1 MILEENKIKNA
12 KEFIKNWINK
22 GYEKGESQKFWI
34 ELLTKVYGVE
44 NITEFIKFEDT
55 VKLDKTTGFIDG
67 IISETHV
74 LIEQKSINKDLK
86 SPIKQSDGTLLT
98 PYEQAKRYN
107 NELPFSKKSR
117 WIVLCNFK
125 SFLIYDMERL
135 NSEPEE
141 ILLKDLDKEYYRM
154 NFLVEKENEH
164 IKKEEE
170 ISFKAGELVGEL
182 YDAFSKEYRN
192 IEDEQ
197 AQKDLNELCVRIVF
211 CLYAEDS
218 GLFGK
223 RSAFHD
229 YLARYENLSDMRKAL
244 KDLFKILDTPYD
256 KRDVY
261 EDELNVFPY
270 VNGGLFSNENIEIP
284 KFTERIRKTLLSDA
298 SDNFNWADISPT
310 IFGAVF
316 ESTLNPETRRS
327 GGMHYTSIE
336 NIHKVID
343 PLFLNDL
350 KNEFKE
356 IKEIKNIRTKRGKLE
371 EFQNKI
377 AKLKFFDPACGSG
390 NFLTETYISLRKLEN
405 EILDEVQE
413 NMMFED
419 MGNIIKVSIQ
429 QFYGIEINDF
439 AVKVAKTA
447 LWIAEAQMWEKT
459 RNRLSSNSKLSDFL
473 PLETYE
479 NIFEGSALSVNWEEV
494 LQSTECSYIIGN
506 PPFIGA
512 KIMSKEQRNDIKKI
526 FSEFNKAGE
535 FDYVTAWYKLACD
548 YMENTQIKCAFVS
561 TNSICQGQHVITF
574 WKYIIEKY
582 NAKIIFAY
590 KTFNW
595 ENEAKNNAKV
605 YCVIVGFTKGG
616 KDFTNKCIL
625 YTSTSKYEICD
636 KINPYLIPGD
646 NYFIESRSTPICN
659 VSKMNFGSRI
669 VDGGGLILSRE
680 EKEKFIKD
688 NPISEKW
695 IRIYMGAEEFLN
707 NKERYCLWLKD
718 AEPNELKKCNLV
730 LERVKF
736 VKEYREKSISEI
748 TRKKAE
754 TPTLFYHT
762 LQPDTDYLMIPST
775 TSSMRKYIPIGFMG
789 KDVIAS
795 NATHIISN
803 ATLYEFGVLT
813 SNVHMAWMRLVAGRL
828 GNGYRYSKDIVYNNF
843 PWPEPTKEQKD
854 KIEKTAKQILE
865 VRKKYKDSSLAE
877 LYDEITM
884 PIELREAH
892 RENDKAVMEAYGFRG
907 QKMKES
913 ECVRRLM
920 ELYKKIIDKE

>member
-170 ISFKAGELVGEL
+170 ISFQAGELVGEL
-182 YDAFSKEYRN
+182 YDAFSKEYRD

-229 YLARYENLSDMRKAL
+229 YLSRYENLSDMRKAL

-298 SDNFNWADISPT
+298 SDNFNWSDISPT

-356 IKEIKNIRTKRGKLE
+356 IKEIKNTRTKRGKLE

-512 KIMSKEQRNDIKKI
+512 MVMTKKQHEDIKEVFEGLKV
-526 FSEFNKAGE
+526 SGE

-582 NAKIIFAY
+582 NAKIIFAH

-595 ENEAKNNAKV
+595 ESEAKNNAKV
-605 YCVIVGFTKGG
+605 HCVIVGFTRGG
-616 KDFTNKCIL
+616 RTL
-625 YTSTSKYEICD
+625 
-636 KINPYLIPGD
+636 
-646 NYFIESRSTPICN
+646 
-659 VSKMNFGSRI
+659 
-669 VDGGGLILSRE
+669 
-680 EKEKFIKD
+680 
-688 NPISEKW
+688 PIS
-695 IRIYMGAEEFLN
+695 
-707 NKERYCLWLKD
+707 
-718 AEPNELKKCNLV
+718 V
-730 LERVKF
+730 
-736 VKEYREKSISEI
+736 
-748 TRKKAE
+748 
-754 TPTLFYHT
+754 FYT
-762 LQPDTDYLMIPST
+762 LQLVN
-775 TSSMRKYIPIGFMG
+775 MRF
-789 KDVIAS
+789 
-795 NATHIISN
+795 ATKLIHI
-803 ATLYEFGVLT
+803 
-813 SNVHMAWMRLVAGRL
+813 
-828 GNGYRYSKDIVYNNF
+828 
-843 PWPEPTKEQKD
+843 
-854 KIEKTAKQILE
+854 
-865 VRKKYKDSSLAE
+865 
-877 LYDEITM
+877 
-884 PIELREAH
+884 
-892 RENDKAVMEAYGFRG
+892 
-907 QKMKES
+907 
-913 ECVRRLM
+913 
-920 ELYKKIIDKE
+920 